1 MVISSLLIFSLF
13 TDSIPIG
20 AQKIIDNYPSLV
32 IKYKENR
39 LYFKDG
45 TSMIYDDK
53 KIKNKDQL
61 INSPDIE
68 DQFTYKYCVGDLKR
82 NPNNDAGRIRN
93 EAFFKKIYGSSALEV
108 RDNLILVNWCPKLIG
123 QKILVTKT
131 NQVYKQIEKIS
142 NELDELPEFK
152 EYLLKIGGTF
162 NWRLING
169 TNRLSMHSFGMTIDI
184 NTKYSDYWQWSC
196 NCKDENIKITKY
208 KNRIPMKIVSIFEK
222 YGFIWGGKWE
232 HFDTM
237 HFEYRPELIN

>member
-1 MVISSLLIFSLF
+1 MIISLYLIFSLF
-13 TDSIPIG
+13 ADAIPIG
-20 AQKIIDNYPSLV
+20 AQKIIDNYPGIVVS
-32 IKYKENR
+32 YKENR

-45 TSMIYDDK
+45 SSMIYDDE
-53 KIKNKDQL
+53 KIKTKDQL
-61 INSPDIE
+61 INFPDIE
-68 DQFTYKYCVGDLKR
+68 DQFKYKYYVGDLIE
-82 NPNNDAGRIRN
+82 NPKNDAGRIRN
-93 EAFFKKIYGSSALEV
+93 EAFFKKIYGSSASEV
-108 RDNLILVNWCPKLIG
+108 QNNLIPFNWCPKLVG

-131 NQVYKQIEKIS
+131 NAVFKQIEKIS
-142 NELDELPEFK
+142 KELDELPEFK
-152 EYLLKIGGTF
+152 EYLLRIGGTF

-196 NCKDENIKITKY
+196 KCKDERVPIKKY

-222 YGFIWGGKWE
+222 HGFIWGGKWE